1 MMQNDGDAEDTH
13 ARTHTGIYKALHPLR
28 NVF

>member
-13 ARTHTGIYKALHPLR
+13 TRAHTGIYKTLHPLR
-28 NVF
+28 NDF